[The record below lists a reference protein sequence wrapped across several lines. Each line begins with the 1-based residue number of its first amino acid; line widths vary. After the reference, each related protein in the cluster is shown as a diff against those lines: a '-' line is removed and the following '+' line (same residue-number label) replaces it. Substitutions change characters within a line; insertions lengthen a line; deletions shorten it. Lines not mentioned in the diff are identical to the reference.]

1 VNRRPKP
8 WSGTNLDIAAPLA
21 PHAWL
26 RYDVVKRTMPAGVGS
41 VLEIGCGRGGFGAR
55 LAQRYDYLGIEPDVA
70 SYAVARERINAVGAG
85 EVRNIASG
93 TLGDETFDLVCA
105 FEVLEHI
112 ENDETAVKEWA
123 SRVRPGGWLILS
135 VPADQHRY
143 GPWDELAGHFR
154 RYDPGELTKLLANS
168 GLTDIVVN
176 RYNYPLGLLLEAAR
190 DVLGRRL
197 LAHASPSVDERTA
210 ASGRTIQPS
219 GGSLVGLASRWVTAP
234 FCMLQRL
241 FPDRGTGLV
250 VLARMSA

>member
-1 VNRRPKP
+1 VNRQLKP
-8 WSGTNLDIAAPLA
+8 WSGINLDIAAPLA

-70 SYAVARERINAVGAG
+70 SYAVARERMSAVRAG

-112 ENDETAVKEWA
+112 EDDATAMKEWA
-123 SRVRPGGWLILS
+123 SRVRPGGWLMLS

-143 GPWDELAGHFR
+143 GPWDDLAGHFR
-154 RYDPGELTKLLANS
+154 RYDPSELTKLLANC
-168 GLTDIVVN
+168 GLTETVVY
-176 RYNYPLGLLLEAAR
+176 RYNYPLGLLLEAVR

-219 GGSLVGLASRWVTAP
+219 GGSLVGLASRWGTAP

-241 FPDRGTGLV
+241 FPDKGTGLV